1 MVSSQ
6 GSTLQPPN
14 QPDPASVEVA
24 FGEPFPQ
31 PRNIDI
37 TFFSYK
43 SRRSTLLVG
52 NQSADNFVRARRH
65 WLDFDFV
72 DLVYVTEINVY
83 ATGYENYHGMELSLI
98 PYLSD
103 QGERKLTTNFSGD
116 HFSFQ
121 VRDFTKGFGLRP
133 NEPLFRSAQIE
144 RVEVLGV
151 EKHYVAEF
159 VQFVDNI
166 EAKREAAK
174 ADLSVYFTK
183 ANKSYEEFLAREEEI
198 RELEATLEEK
208 SNELKDLEGSTEI
221 ALQTN
226 KKTQE
231 DIQVAATVAKEQA
244 ARADNLE
251 QSIDKLTEERR
262 VLTKAIVDSEGQLAE
277 IKANINLFPTDLNG
291 YVRQG
296 TRSIRLYAALCIVPL
311 VLIVWVTL
319 RLFGNSERLLDAIAL
334 LKDISIF
341 DFLLSRLPYVTV
353 SLTVLGISVGV
364 LRFLLSEIIEIN
376 RRRQELY
383 KISIVAQDV
392 SYASQDGLDLS
403 VDDEYDLRTQ
413 TKMELLKEHLR
424 QNVGD
429 EYVYSPRRTFLE
441 HLKRFP
447 KKLTPPQLPPP
458 INDGEAS

>member
-1 MVSSQ
+1 M
-6 GSTLQPPN
+6 
-14 QPDPASVEVA
+14 
-24 FGEPFPQ
+24 
-31 PRNIDI
+31 
-37 TFFSYK
+37 
-43 SRRSTLLVG
+43 
-52 NQSADNFVRARRH
+52 
-65 WLDFDFV
+65 
-72 DLVYVTEINVY
+72 TEINVY

-98 PYLSD
+98 PYLND
-103 QGERKLTTNFSGD
+103 QGERKLTAYFSEG

-121 VRDFTKGFGLRP
+121 VRDFTRGFGLRP
-133 NEPLFRSAQIE
+133 TEPMFKLAQIE

-151 EKHYVAEF
+151 EKNYVSEF
-159 VQFVDNI
+159 LQFVDNI
-166 EAKREAAK
+166 DTKRESAI
-174 ADLSVYFTK
+174 ADLSIYFTK
-183 ANKSYEEFLAREEEI
+183 ATKAYAEIVEREEEI
-198 RELEATLEEK
+198 VELDASIEEK
-208 SNELKDLEGSTEI
+208 TSELREI
-221 ALQTN
+221 ETATQSALQTN
-226 KKTQE
+226 KKAQE
-231 DIQVAATVAKEQA
+231 DIQVAATVAKEQTV
-244 ARADNLE
+244 RADNLE
-251 QSIDKLTEERR
+251 QSIGKLTEERR
-262 VLTKAIVDSEGQLAE
+262 VLTKDTVDAEAQLAE

-296 TRSIRLYAALCIVPL
+296 TRSVRLYAILCAVPL

-334 LKDISIF
+334 LKEISIF

-383 KISIVAQDV
+383 KISIIAQDV

-447 KKLTPPQLPPP
+447 KRLTPPQLPPSVSEE
-458 INDGEAS
+458 EAS